1 MRQLGGVAI
10 LGLMALL
17 VVMGALLPPQDM
29 HAIDLLNRHGA
40 SDSRHWLGTDHLGRD
55 LFSRL
60 AAGGWRAMLATA
72 LAATLAV
79 GGGLMLG
86 LAAAVAPGGLR
97 GALLRIADL
106 LALLP
111 ELVIAIL
118 VVAVLGFS
126 PWSVALGIGLG
137 AAGSYALLVHGL
149 AVSTLGQPFVLSARA
164 LGVSPAGIA
173 RRHVLPAVL
182 PSLRTYAASHVG
194 QIVMQYAALAFLGF
208 GADSGAPDW
217 GAMLYEYRFHLLED
231 PALVLWPGLAILFF
245 VLGLYLTLE
254 PQGLPRRV
262 PPRQRMRAP
271 LATRLPAE

>member
-1 MRQLGGVAI
+1 
-10 LGLMALL
+10 
-17 VVMGALLPPQDM
+17 
-29 HAIDLLNRHGA
+29 
-40 SDSRHWLGTDHLGRD
+40 
-55 LFSRL
+55 
-60 AAGGWRAMLATA
+60 MLATA

-79 GGGLMLG
+79 GGGLVLG
-86 LAAAVAPGGLR
+86 LAAAVAPAGLR
-97 GALLRIADL
+97 GVLLRTADL

-118 VVAVLGFS
+118 VVAILGFS
-126 PWSVALGIGLG
+126 PWSVAIGIGLG

-149 AVSTLGQPFVLSARA
+149 AASTLGQPFVLSARA
-164 LGVSPAGIA
+164 LGVSSAGIA

-231 PALVLWPGLAILFF
+231 PALVLWPGVAILFF

-254 PQGLPRRV
+254 PQGQPRRL
-262 PPRQRMRAP
+262 PSRYRMRA
-271 LATRLPAE
+271 LQATRLPAE